1 MLLCYRIKVAI
12 PERYS
17 TITKVDITVK
27 NDTEFYET
35 ISAGETA
42 SIENTHSEA
51 LSISV
56 ICRDDCRVDI
66 ELAPGQA
73 MGLSTGNSDAK
84 VVLHHGDPA
93 NLLIVKPES
102 AS

>member
-1 MLLCYRIKVAI
+1 M
-12 PERYS
+12 
-17 TITKVDITVK
+17 K
-27 NDTEFYET
+27 NVTDFYET
-35 ISAGETA
+35 ISAGDTA

-51 LSISV
+51 LSISI
-56 ICRDDCRVDI
+56 ICNNDCRVDI

-73 MGLSTGNSDAK
+73 LGFSTGSSDAK

-93 NLLIVKPES
+93 NLLIIKPES